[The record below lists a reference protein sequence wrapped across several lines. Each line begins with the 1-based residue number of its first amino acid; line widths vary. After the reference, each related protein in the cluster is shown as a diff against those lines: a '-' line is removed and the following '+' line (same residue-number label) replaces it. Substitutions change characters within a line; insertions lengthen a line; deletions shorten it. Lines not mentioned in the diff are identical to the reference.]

1 VSLLKWSEITKI
13 YPNRLVLIEAIK
25 VESHDRVRK
34 IEEMSVVQ
42 EYMDSIE
49 AWEGYK
55 AYHKEDPSREL
66 YIFHTSRENIEVIE
80 EFFSGV
86 RQH

>member
-1 VSLLKWSEITKI
+1 MKWSDITKI
-13 YPNRLVLIEAIK
+13 YPNRLVLVEAIK
-25 VESHDRVRK
+25 AKSQDRKRR

-42 EYMDSIE
+42 EYTTSQE

-66 YIFHTSRENIEVIE
+66 YIFHTSKENVEVVE

-86 RQH
+86 RQN

>member
-1 VSLLKWSEITKI
+1 MKWSDITRI
-13 YPNRLVLIEAIK
+13 YPNRLVLIEALKATSQNRI
-25 VESHDRVRK
+25 RT

-42 EYMDSIE
+42 EYSDSKE

-55 AYHKEDPSREL
+55 AYHKDDPSREL
-66 YIFHTSRENIEVIE
+66 YIFHTSREIVEVVE